1 MPPLDLS
8 GRSTSF
14 FEFWPMWLMYIP
26 VVLLWTFLA
35 IRYRSLSL
43 PLVASPAVPLSGMVG
58 VPKSAVFDAAG
69 CKARQWILPWC
80 VYQVSTE
87 DNVQQVQTVLQLLQ
101 ANSLNFPI
109 VGKPDFGCR
118 GVGVKLLKT
127 EADLADYLLQFPING
142 SIQFQRLSQ
151 WDAEAGVFYVRHPEA
166 VEGKITS
173 LTLKYTPYVIG
184 DGYRTLAELIALDPR
199 AGELSHL
206 YSERHQCIWDD
217 IIPKGEPFCL
227 IFAASHSRGAIFRDG
242 RELINDNL
250 RKSLDQIFED
260 IPDYF
265 YGRLDIKFQDIKG
278 LKEGRNFDI
287 VEINGASSESINIW
301 DRNASFFDA
310 IKTLLQ
316 QYHTL
321 FKLGHANR
329 ARGHKTPGLMQLY
342 RAWKFEKELVKQ
354 YPDND

>member
-1 MPPLDLS
+1 M
-8 GRSTSF
+8 
-14 FEFWPMWLMYIP
+14 
-26 VVLLWTFLA
+26 
-35 IRYRSLSL
+35 
-43 PLVASPAVPLSGMVG
+43 
-58 VPKSAVFDAAG
+58 
-69 CKARQWILPWC
+69 
-80 VYQVSTE
+80 
-87 DNVQQVQTVLQLLQ
+87 
-101 ANSLNFPI
+101 NFPI